1 MYNWSPKAETQISNR
16 KVGLIRMVVSKSEIF
31 AGIGLWKKN
40 LRGAPAY
47 FSCGEISP
55 ANVFLQT
62 LRQEVR
68 RTERSGRPFALALI
82 RSEGFGDKTAGRI
95 VHSLSAA
102 ILASIRE
109 TDSLGWYEQNETLGI
124 VLTEIGEAN
133 DAKLELLAQ
142 KISHAMQRAVSERE
156 FNRLSLSVR
165 FVPQHTS
172 KSADVR
178 WERDIYRDL
187 HREQGPEIPAEIVKR
202 AIDLLGSLI
211 ALIVL
216 LPAFAL
222 VVALVKLTSRGPVF
236 YCQERV
242 GQYGRLFK
250 FYKFRSMYVNND
262 SGLHR
267 DYVTKLIEGAKHVQQ
282 PNGMYKLVNDPRVTR
297 VGRFLRRSSLDE
309 LPQFFNILRGDMSL
323 VGPRP
328 PLPYEFERYRVWHR
342 RRVLDIKPG
351 LTGLWQ
357 VKGRSRTTF
366 DEMVRMD
373 LRYARTRSL
382 WMDIKIILQTPVA
395 MFSGTGAS

>member
-1 MYNWSPKAETQISNR
+1 MA
-16 KVGLIRMVVSKSEIF
+16 VSKSETF
-31 AGIGLWKKN
+31 AGLGLWKKN
-40 LRGAPAY
+40 LTGAPVY

-55 ANVFLQT
+55 ENVFLQT

-95 VHSLSAA
+95 VHSLSAG
-102 ILASIRE
+102 ISASIRE
-109 TDSLGWYEQNETLGI
+109 TDWLGWYEQNETLGI

-133 DAKLELLAQ
+133 AAKLELLAQ
-142 KISHAMQRAVSERE
+142 KISRAMQQAVSERE

-165 FVPQHTS
+165 FVPQHAN

-178 WERDIYRDL
+178 WEGDIYRHL
-187 HREQGPEIPAEIVKR
+187 HRKQTPETPAEIVKR
-202 AIDLLGSLI
+202 AIDLVGSLI
-211 ALIVL
+211 ALILL

-222 VVALVKLTSRGPVF
+222 IAASVKLTSRGPVF
-236 YCQERV
+236 YCQQRV
-242 GQYGRLFK
+242 GQYGRLFN
-250 FYKFRSMYVNND
+250 FYKFRSMYTNND
-262 SGLHR
+262 PGLHR
-267 DYVTKLIEGAKHVQQ
+267 DYVTKLIEGAKHAQQ
-282 PNGMYKLVNDPRVTR
+282 PNGMYKLVNDPRVTP

-309 LPQFFNILRGDMSL
+309 LPQFFNILRGDMCL

-328 PLPYEFERYRVWHR
+328 PLPYEVEHYRTWHR
-342 RRVLDIKPG
+342 RRVLDIRPG

-373 LRYARTRSL
+373 LHYARTRSL
-382 WMDIKIILQTPVA
+382 WMDIKIILKTPTA

>member
-1 MYNWSPKAETQISNR
+1 MAVN
-16 KVGLIRMVVSKSEIF
+16 KSEIF
-31 AGIGLWKKN
+31 AGLGLRKKN
-40 LRGAPAY
+40 LTRALAY

-55 ANVFLQT
+55 ENVFLQT

-82 RSEGFGDKTAGRI
+82 RNEGFGDKTAGRI

-102 ILASIRE
+102 ISASIRE
-109 TDSLGWYEQNETLGI
+109 TDSLGWYKQNETLGI

-165 FVPQHTS
+165 FVPQHAN
-172 KSADVR
+172 KSADIR
-178 WERDIYRDL
+178 WSGDIYRDL
-187 HREQGPEIPAEIVKR
+187 HRKQGPETPEEIVKR
-202 AIDLLGSLI
+202 AIDLVGSLI
-211 ALIVL
+211 ALILL

-222 VVALVKLTSRGPVF
+222 IAAFVKLTSRGPVF
-236 YCQERV
+236 YCQQRV
-242 GQYGRLFK
+242 GQYGRLFN
-250 FYKFRSMYVNND
+250 FYKFRSMYANND
-262 SGLHR
+262 PGPHR
-267 DYVTKLIEGAKHVQQ
+267 DYVTKLIEGANHVQQ

-297 VGRFLRRSSLDE
+297 VGRLLRRSSLDE
-309 LPQFFNILRGDMSL
+309 LPQFFNILLGDMSL

-328 PLPYEFERYRVWHR
+328 PLPYEFERYRAWHR

-373 LRYARTRSL
+373 LRYVRTRSL
-382 WMDIKIILQTPVA
+382 WMDIKIILQTPFA